1 MIIAT
6 CEKGAVEDLDSM
18 REIKAGLDAIK
29 EANPNLI
36 DVAAREVWQTPSPA
50 CVADP
55 FPRASWRKSAQE
67 RIALIQNRPKLRIG
81 IPRVLN
87 MYAYAPLFSA
97 YLQSLGVAS
106 ENIVYSDFTT
116 NEMYRAGSSR
126 GSIDPC
132 FPSKIT
138 IAHFQQFDLRQ
149 ARSPAA
155 AMHLSP
161 HVRCVVLTA
170 GENSRLERLSDRRR
184 DARDRGGG
192 LHQGDRR
199 LRPAQHPLPA
209 PAGEPL

>member
-29 EANPNLI
+29 AANPNLVDI
-36 DVAAREVWQTPSPA
+36 AAREVWKATQPRL
-50 CVADP
+50 VADP
-55 FPRASWRKSAQE
+55 PPRASWRKSTQE
-67 RIALIQNRPKLRIG
+67 RIALMNNRPNLRIG

-97 YLQSLGVAS
+97 YLQSLGVPP

-116 NEMYRAGSSR
+116 NEMYRDGSSR

-138 IAHFQQFDLRQ
+138 IAHF
-149 ARSPAA
+149 
-155 AMHLSP
+155 
-161 HVRCVVLTA
+161 TI
-170 GENSRLERLSDRRR
+170 
-184 DARDRGGG
+184 
-192 LHQGDRR
+192 
-199 LRPAQHPLPA
+199 
-209 PAGEPL
+209 